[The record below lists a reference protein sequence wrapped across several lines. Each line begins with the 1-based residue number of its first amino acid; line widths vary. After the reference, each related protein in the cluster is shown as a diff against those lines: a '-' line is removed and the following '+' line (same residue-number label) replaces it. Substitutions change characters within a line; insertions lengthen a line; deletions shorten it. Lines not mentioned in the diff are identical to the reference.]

1 MDCGLRTTDY
11 GLRTDRS
18 QKPLSMRTHFPPSNV
33 SKWRTTNGISP
44 RTWASHKAAHTII
57 QTLIIGW
64 ITPLTCLVCLC
75 IVFSEI
81 GGHFLQDI
89 LTYLASFCANVRYWW
104 DRNWARIFSFVKT
117 AQCLLSLRF
126 GLRYRCFFREE
137 ISKMTFFSLPW
148 SWENA
153 SQRQCMVV
161 NRKEQLMKLYENL
174 SARPRSSRCKM
185 RLSKPVCK

>member
-1 MDCGLRTTDY
+1 MPDQWVTKLSFQHTQLDFLNEKGVLRIKEEKSRLPVDIRGSKTSV
-11 GLRTDRS
+11 L
-18 QKPLSMRTHFPPSNV
+18 KLPNV
-33 SKWRTTNGISP
+33 SKWRTTNRISP

-64 ITPLTCLVCLC
+64 ITPLACLVCLC

-81 GGHFLQDI
+81 GGHFLRDI
-89 LTYLASFCANVRYWW
+89 LTHLASSCANWW

-117 AQCLLSLRF
+117 AQFLLSLRF

-137 ISKMTFFSLPW
+137 ISKMTFFSFSW

-161 NRKEQLMKLYENL
+161 YRKEQLMKLYENE
-174 SARPRSSRCKM
+174 
-185 RLSKPVCK
+185 